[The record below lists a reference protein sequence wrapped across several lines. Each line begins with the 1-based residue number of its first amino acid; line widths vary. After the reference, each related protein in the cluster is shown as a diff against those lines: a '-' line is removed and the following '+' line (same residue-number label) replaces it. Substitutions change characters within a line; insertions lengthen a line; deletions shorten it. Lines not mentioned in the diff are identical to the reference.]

1 MLQVIFFLSL
11 FAVLL
16 SVTFFPFGLGFL
28 SFVALVPLFRAVLFD
43 VAPGTRSSLKEL
55 RCGFG
60 RGWLGGVLFF
70 GITFYWIP
78 FLPGEN
84 VTVPFIMFPAYLVMI
99 AYLALFFGVFGAFLR
114 LTYANLTRRV
124 LLLAPFL
131 WVLME
136 LLRASGALAFP
147 WGSLGYSLY
156 QYPTLIQSASLGSV
170 YLVGFLLVI
179 VNALFYD
186 GLVRKMKFA
195 VAIPA
200 AVAILIATSLGG
212 KAVIEAVPHGEH
224 ITVGLVQGNIGSSIK
239 WDPRFR
245 RHNFD
250 VLLELTGKLS
260 HLRPDLIVWP
270 ETAAPCH
277 LRQEPDYLELLTEK
291 VDDLDVPLL
300 VGFPDAVP
308 EEDGTMTYYNSAVLV
323 LPRQGLG
330 PKYDKIHLV
339 PFGERIPYDDVF
351 PVLKRVNFGEADFE
365 RGKERVVFEADGR
378 KFGVLICF
386 ESIFPE
392 LVRSF
397 KVKGADFML
406 NITNDEWFGRSAAP
420 YQHAYMAVFRAVEN
434 RTSVARC
441 ANTGIS
447 MLIDPTGRIT
457 LESGLFTREALAGTI
472 EVVSTETFYSRHGFL
487 LLWPIV
493 GVALLES
500 VVAFARGAFSRAR
513 RIDV

>member
-1 MLQVIFFLSL
+1 VLQVIFFLSL

-16 SVTFFPFGLGFL
+16 SLTFFPLGLGFL
-28 SFVALVPLFRAVLFD
+28 SFVALVPLFRAILFD
-43 VAPGTRSSLKEL
+43 APPGTSSSLQEL
-55 RCGFG
+55 KRGFA

-84 VTVPFIMFPAYLVMI
+84 VTVPFLMFPAYLLMV
-99 AYLALFFGVFGAFLR
+99 AYLALYFGIFGALLR
-114 LTYANLTRRV
+114 LAYTNFSRRV

-131 WVLME
+131 WVVME
-136 LLRASGALAFP
+136 LLRASGALGFP

-156 QYPTLIQSASLGSV
+156 QYPTLIQAASLGSV
-170 YLVGFLLVI
+170 YFVSFILVI

-186 GLVRKMKFA
+186 GLTRRIRFA

-200 AVAILIATSLGG
+200 AVLILIVTSLAG
-212 KAVIEAVPHGEH
+212 KAAIKPTPDAHRL
-224 ITVGLVQGNIGSSIK
+224 TVGLVQGNIGSSIK

-245 RHNFD
+245 RHNFE
-250 VLLELTGKLS
+250 VLLELTEKLAYV
-260 HLRPDLIVWP
+260 RPDLIVWP

-277 LRQEPDYLELLTEK
+277 LRQELAYLELLTEK
-291 VDDLDVPLL
+291 VDEHDVPLL

-308 EEDGTMTYYNSAVLV
+308 QEDGSTTYYNSAALV
-323 LPRQGLG
+323 LPREGIAA
-330 PKYDKIHLV
+330 KYDKIHLV

-351 PVLKRVNFGEADFE
+351 PVLKRINFGEADFE
-365 RGKERVVFEADGR
+365 RGKEPIVFESDGR

-397 KVKGADFML
+397 KLEGAEFIL

-434 RTSVARC
+434 RMSIARC

-447 MLIDPTGRIT
+447 MLIDPWGRIT
-457 LESGLFTREALAGTI
+457 LESGVFTREALAGTVEI
-472 EVVSTETFYSRHGFL
+472 VSADTFFSRHGFL

-493 GVALLES
+493 GIALIES
-500 VVAFARGAFSRAR
+500 LVAFFRGILSRKQES
-513 RIDV
+513 